1 MNRYLFLLIL
11 SVTPV
16 LAVDSIYTWG
26 YGSDI
31 KEILTGVKLFV
42 DNGHYF
48 ISAAITVA
56 LLLVTYKETK
66 EDNTDKLAKTLFIAL
81 LASNLFFYSKKDYMV
96 EDEVTNQ
103 AWAVTNIPIGI
114 GELFSVFTTLERITT
129 TAFESSYSTPNSIS
143 YSNAGLGFSMR
154 AHLAID
160 SAAFIDG
167 AAHETFMDY
176 TTSCIASGM
185 LDGSISKD
193 LIQSENIVDE
203 MKVTGYETIVYK
215 SDGTF
220 EQMSCQDAY
229 DNYIKPNFILESDSY
244 IQNRLAATLAL
255 DPAVV
260 NQGLQDTSS
269 LFFGIS
275 KSGRDYVMQKMGMNM
290 LQKGMH
296 VMAMTTGGDTQA
308 LAYGT
313 AVSQATIENQ
323 WQQTGM
329 MAQQTLPM
337 TKAYL
342 IAALVAITPLL
353 ALLAIIYSDWKH
365 IVMLVNLLLTMMLWG
380 PMMSI
385 INFLMY
391 LRLEVLIPKLTGGL
405 WMPMLAMR
413 EVNSSVASYLN
424 YLSYASMSVPLLT
437 YSIIKASEMGFVNYM
452 TSVGGS
458 VSGGA
463 NAGANQKTTGANLG
477 NTRVGQGSYTGAEG
491 VTNDMG
497 GGATGNTRT
506 GENGNYGTYTAETKS
521 NVYGDTQGTI
531 SNGVATI
538 STSNGEIQNVQYQGT
553 SGEIAKNIQ
562 TSRNEALA
570 HESAAMQTL
579 ARTVATGDSQS
590 MANGQVLTD
599 GNTLSK
605 NTGLDLST
613 SNAVVSS
620 TNETYAKDLNTRLDE
635 AEKNGTKQDFF
646 AAIGIN
652 AKAGTP
658 DLLDT
663 ITGFKVGADGRI
675 TTSSGADESK
685 SFDFSMSSGESQ
697 NYQKILTD
705 NLTKAYT
712 ENESVALQHAK
723 GVVDNEVYSDTS
735 IKSDMDNYTNAA
747 SIADKYT
754 DAYSRTNGDT
764 ASLTQNALSLVTEDF
779 IKQDERLNGYYEN
792 GSLEQKQDAMDEAT
806 KRVAAAIKSEN
817 GADYRTIN
825 DLFQDRTG
833 LDLNGNVSLD
843 VNDKINDYKAND
855 HTAQDIQKGYENVN
869 HHNVDNTINNDIKET
884 YDNQKDSFTTNAKDQ
899 VNDHKEVN
907 TLNTKQKIDQAKDIL
922 QDRQEEFKEQSKSGT
937 AITGMADN
945 YNDIMKGLDNLDN
958 FSFSDGLDGLKNN
971 YNNLN
976 GPLNHDFKFD
986 NEYID
991 NTYQKAIDK
1000 GFISDNTFLG
1010 VQYKDNSIQDPNI
1023 LKSFSDKELVAL
1035 YDVDKNF
1042 HHMNEDSRDMI
1053 RQELLTRE
1061 SINGNT
1067 SNLSN
1072 ITTDLSSVKNQLE
1085 YLQGDIDAQN
1095 SPFKTEA
1102 PKLNKN
1108 GKSQ

>member
-1 MNRYLFLLIL
+1 MNRYLFLIL
-11 SVTPV
+11 FLALPA

-31 KEILTGVKLFV
+31 REILTGVKLFV
-42 DNGHYF
+42 QNGHYF
-48 ISAAITVA
+48 ISAAIVIA
-56 LLLVTYKETK
+56 LLLATYKLTK
-66 EDNTDKLAKTLFIAL
+66 EDNTDKLAKTIFVAI
-81 LASNLFFYSKKDYMV
+81 LASNLFFYTQKDYMI

-103 AWAVTNIPIGI
+103 AWAVTDIPVGI
-114 GELFSVFTTLERITT
+114 GELFSIFTTLERITT

-160 SAAFIDG
+160 NVAFIDG

-176 TTSCIASGM
+176 TTNCIASGM

-215 SDGTF
+215 SDGSF

-497 GGATGNTRT
+497 GGATQTSRVGHN
-506 GENGNYGTYTAETKS
+506 GEYGSYESKTTS
-521 NVYGDTQGTI
+521 NLYGDSHATI
-531 SNGVATI
+531 DNGVATI
-538 STSNGEIQNVQYQGT
+538 STSNGEIQNVQYQGI
-553 SGEIAKNIQ
+553 SGDISQ
-562 TSRNEALA
+562 SLQSSRNEALT

-579 ARTVATGDSQS
+579 ASTLANGDSQS
-590 MANGQVLTD
+590 MANGQVLTNGD
-599 GNTLSK
+599 TLSK
-605 NTGLDLST
+605 NTGLDMST

-620 TNETYAKDLNTRLDE
+620 TNETYAKDLENRLAE
-635 AEKNGTKQDFF
+635 AERNGTREDFL
-646 AAIGIN
+646 ASIG
-652 AKAGTP
+652 ASASAGSP
-658 DLLDT
+658 DLLKS
-663 ITGFKVGADGRI
+663 ISGFKVGVDGKI
-675 TTSSGADESK
+675 SATSGADESK

-735 IKSDMDNYTNAA
+735 IKSDMDNYTKAA

-806 KRVAAAIKSEN
+806 KRVAAAIESGN
-817 GADYRTIN
+817 GTDYRTIN

-833 LDLNGNVSLD
+833 LDLNGSLSLD

-855 HTAQDIQKGYENVN
+855 HTAQDIQKGYESVN
-869 HHNVDNTINNDIKET
+869 DHNVDNTINNDIKET
-884 YDNQKDSFTTNAKDQ
+884 YDNQKDSFTNNAKDQ
-899 VNDHKEVN
+899 VNGHKEAN
-907 TLNTKQKIDQAKDIL
+907 TLNTENTIDKSKDIL
-922 QDRQEEFKEQSKSGT
+922 DARREEFKEQSKSGT

-945 YNDIMKGLDNLDN
+945 AEDVFKGVDNISK
-958 FSFSDGLDGLKNN
+958 FTSHDGYDGFKS
-971 YNNLN
+971 
-976 GPLNHDFKFD
+976 DFKPSTEFI
-986 NEYID
+986 E
-991 NTYQKAIDK
+991 NTYQKAHEN
-1000 GFISDNTFLG
+1000 GFISNNTFSDDSI
-1010 VQYKDNSIQDPNI
+1010 KDPSKMQN
-1023 LKSFSDKELVAL
+1023 FSNNELLAL
-1035 YDVDKNF
+1035 YDNDKSF
-1042 HHMNEDSRDMI
+1042 YHMDESSRDMI
-1053 RQELLTRE
+1053 RQELLNRE
-1061 SINGNT
+1061 TINGNT

-1072 ITTDLSSVKNQLE
+1072 VSTDLSSVKNQIGN
-1085 YLQGDIDAQN
+1085 LQDDFEAQN
-1095 SPFKTEA
+1095 SPFKNEA
-1102 PKLNKN
+1102 PTRKGDK
-1108 GKSQ
+1108 